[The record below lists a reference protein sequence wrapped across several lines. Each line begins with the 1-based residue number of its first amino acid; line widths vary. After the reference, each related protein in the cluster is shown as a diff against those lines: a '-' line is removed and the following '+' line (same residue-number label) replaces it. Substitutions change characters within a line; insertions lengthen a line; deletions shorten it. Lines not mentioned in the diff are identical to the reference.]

1 MQKQRRWLQLG
12 NLVPALT
19 IIIALLGALGYPKE
33 LVALRDQLMLSVLG
47 LLGIDALIERHGYH
61 EKILGITSNLTSLE
75 FKPRLYPRSTVHA
88 DERMPDL
95 IRNSKSLLIAGPTL
109 LSTVG
114 QNLEA
119 FREAAVGGKRIRLL
133 LMPPDLDAKCMDWLA
148 NLYGMRGSDLKDH
161 LNSSFTSIRN
171 LYNSILPER
180 RHFLEV
186 RLLNT
191 IPAASFVMQNSR
203 TNDGLILYEVHLFGR
218 SASDRPCLR
227 LKPSET
233 QMYSA
238 YEGAIEDLWEA
249 SSSWSP
255 DRFAAKD

>member
-1 MQKQRRWLQLG
+1 MEKKRQWLQLG

-19 IIIALLGALGYPKE
+19 IIIALLGAIGYPKG

-75 FKPRLYPRSTVHA
+75 IKPRLYPRSTVHA

-119 FREAAVGGKRIRLL
+119 FREAAVGGKSIRLL
-133 LMPPDLDAKCMDWLA
+133 LMPQDLDAKCMDWLA
-148 NLYGMRGSDLKDH
+148 NLYGMSGPDLKDH

-186 RLLNT
+186 RLLKT
-191 IPAASFVMQNSR
+191 VPAASFVMQNSR

-233 QMYSA
+233 QMYST

-249 SSSWSP
+249 STPWSP
-255 DRFAAKD
+255 DRFAAKH